1 MLKTLFTLLGWF
13 GTLVILFGTTQKP
26 SHVYYIAGAIE
37 LLATA
42 VYYRLFFY
50 IALELIL
57 MAGHLAIILR
67 IGPYTQLFLPIL
79 LCTQLLTFYFV
90 FGKIK
95 IFLVLGILGIAFLSI
110 GLAYN
115 NQWIFLSGSTFIA
128 TYSYYAGHKGQHPA
142 YIWAGLNTALALI
155 ALYRI
160 FMF

>member
-1 MLKTLFTLLGWF
+1 MLKKLFILLGWF
-13 GTLVILFGTTQKP
+13 GTLIILFGTTQKP
-26 SHVYYIAGAIE
+26 SHVYYIAGAVI

-42 VYYRLFFY
+42 IYYRLFFY

-57 MAGHLAIILR
+57 IAGHLAIILR

-90 FGKIK
+90 FGKVK

-115 NQWIFLSGSTFIA
+115 NQWIFFFW
-128 TYSYYAGHKGQHPA
+128 Q
-142 YIWAGLNTALALI
+142 YIYCHLLLLCWAQRTTPR
-155 ALYRI
+155 LYLGWFKYRAC
-160 FMF
+160 FNCP